1 MTTSDQDRPA
11 PAALERGAQD
21 AAGIHPHR
29 TWLRPAVFTIAA
41 LLCLPALSRAG
52 TPVAAAWL
60 SGIAVAVG
68 LQLAFAYALRRASQG
83 DRHPPSRG
91 LALACALSGGA
102 AWGLGWPLLAGR
114 LDASGQLLYT
124 LAAGLAL
131 LPALRDHAPD
141 RPALQGLCLAA
152 LLPPLLWALWPG
164 HAAWPL
170 AAVLAALLLLSL
182 HMAREAGQAS
192 ESAAARR
199 QVGEQLQ
206 AQLAAERD
214 TAIAANLA
222 KSRFITAASH
232 DLRQPMH
239 ALSIQLESL
248 DIPGIPASA
257 RDALTRIRNSVGNLN
272 QMFESLLDISRL
284 DGAGLRAGE
293 RLFRLPDFA
302 AGLAEVAAPLA
313 ARKGVAFRVEG
324 LEGSVCGDEKL
335 LRQVLLNLLSNALA
349 YTSQGEVAL
358 RLREEQ
364 GCLTLEVSDTGCGIA
379 EEDQAQI
386 FTEFFRADRTRVQH
400 EGLGLGLSIVR
411 RVCDLIGAQVQ
422 LDSALGRGSTFTV
435 RTPYRL
441 QQAGGSFPASLAAP
455 VGAIPSLH
463 GRWIAV
469 IEDDPNIVEAY
480 RDAFA
485 RRGANVVV
493 LPEKI
498 DALDR
503 ELAHLAQL
511 DLIVSDYRLRDTTG
525 DLLIERLRES
535 FNEDIPAVV
544 VTADT
549 APEHAERFR
558 QMGVELLHKPLSFR
572 TLLAKA
578 EELLLR
584 RPSEA
589 QASASAQ

>member
-1 MTTSDQDRPA
+1 MTTIETQ
-11 PAALERGAQD
+11 
-21 AAGIHPHR
+21 AAGVHEREALARAATRELQRHA
-29 TWLRPAVFTIAA
+29 WLRPGAFLAGAA
-41 LLCLPALSRAG
+41 LCLPVLQAPA
-52 TPVAAAWL
+52 TPSAAAWL
-60 SGIAVAVG
+60 VVIAGVAG
-68 LQLAFAYALRRASQG
+68 LQLW
-83 DRHPPSRG
+83 
-91 LALACALSGGA
+91 LALQLHRAPEGLPAAAPWRLATLCAVASGA
-102 AWGLGWPLLAGR
+102 AWGAGWLLLAPG
-114 LDASGQLLYT
+114 LDRTGQLVYLV
-124 LAAGLAL
+124 AALLAL
-131 LPALRDHAPD
+131 LPAVPGYAPHQ
-141 RPALQGLCLAA
+141 RALQGLCLAA
-152 LLPPLLWALWPG
+152 LAPPVVGGLAPEPVT
-164 HAAWPL
+164 AWPVTG
-170 AAVLAALLLLSL
+170 ALAALLLIALHLS
-182 HMAREAGQAS
+182 REASRSFG
-192 ESAAARR
+192 ARYADAR
-199 QVGEQLQ
+199 GKELLL

-214 TAIAANLA
+214 AAVAANLA

-257 RDALTRIRNSVGNLN
+257 RDPLTRIRNSVGNLN

-284 DGAGLRAGE
+284 DTAGYRAGE
-293 RLFRLPDFA
+293 RMFRLPDFA
-302 AGLAEVAAPLA
+302 AGLSEVAAPLA

-324 LEGSVCGDEKL
+324 LEGAVCGDEKL
-335 LRQVLLNLLSNALA
+335 LRQVLLNLLANALA
-349 YTSQGEVAL
+349 YTPQGEVSL
-358 RLREEQ
+358 RLRDDQ
-364 GCLTLEVSDTGCGIA
+364 GCLVLEVGDTGCGIA
-379 EEDQAQI
+379 EEDQVRI

-411 RVCDLIGAQVQ
+411 RVCDLIGAQVEVT
-422 LDSALGRGSTFTV
+422 SHLGRGSTFTV

-441 QQAGGSFPASLAAP
+441 QHAPAAFPGGLGTP
-455 VGAIPSLH
+455 VPAIPSLH
-463 GRWIAV
+463 GKWIAV

-503 ELAHLAQL
+503 ELAQLAQL

-549 APEHAERFR
+549 APEHADRFR
-558 QMGVELLHKPLSFR
+558 KMGVELLHKPLSFR
-572 TLLAKA
+572 TLLATA
-578 EELLLR
+578 EALLLR
-584 RPSEA
+584 GPAREA
-589 QASASAQ
+589 PASAQ